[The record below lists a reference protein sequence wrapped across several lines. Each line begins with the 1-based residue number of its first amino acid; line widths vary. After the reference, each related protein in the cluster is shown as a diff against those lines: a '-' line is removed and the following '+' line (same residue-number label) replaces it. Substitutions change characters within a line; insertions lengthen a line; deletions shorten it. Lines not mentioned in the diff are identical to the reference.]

1 MPDVTSAA
9 GDCFNRIAKAQGF
22 FNYLT
27 VYNHDDNATVF
38 PNPNCVEEGSTV
50 KVPEKQV
57 KAYDLPLDNEK
68 KFKIIR
74 KKTKL
79 RVKICKANVA
89 QTPGISKATLT
100 IGGKKSTATGGLM
113 EIDDIDAAVTTAS
126 LTLVLANPPA
136 YAAPPAMAAGVAN
149 QYPPAIVAADF
160 EDPKTVWP
168 KKGETVVWTLEVG
181 SLEPHTVI
189 RGVLQRLENLGFT
202 CPVQKLEDD
211 DTKRAV
217 KTYRRA
223 VENKVAPADTDAVAD
238 IQAHI
243 KARHDD

>member
-57 KAYDLPLDNEK
+57 KAYDLPLDTEK

-126 LTLVLANPPA
+126 LTLVLAN
-136 YAAPPAMAAGVAN
+136 
-149 QYPPAIVAADF
+149 
-160 EDPKTVWP
+160 
-168 KKGETVVWTLEVG
+168 
-181 SLEPHTVI
+181 
-189 RGVLQRLENLGFT
+189 
-202 CPVQKLEDD
+202 
-211 DTKRAV
+211 
-217 KTYRRA
+217 
-223 VENKVAPADTDAVAD
+223 
-238 IQAHI
+238 
-243 KARHDD
+243 